1 MQRNRKKRKNT
12 EEPADTEE
20 EKEDTEDAED
30 TEDKAEAETPKTDE
44 EIYKEFYEEYVRNE
58 NLQVIDNNSQLEY
71 HPYEGAYQQDLM
83 LGCHMED
90 FGGDGRQ
97 ELLLCVPKKKIGS
110 MMLRHRIRK

>member
-1 MQRNRKKRKNT
+1 MR
-12 EEPADTEE
+12 
-20 EKEDTEDAED
+20 
-30 TEDKAEAETPKTDE
+30 

-97 ELLLCVPKKKIGS
+97 ELLL
-110 MMLRHRIRK
+110 LRTKEENWEYDVTPPIRK